1 MGVNLF
7 TPFSSS
13 SIDWIKRM
21 FEYGFIERIDYQSLS
36 DFSEKPLGGRPQ
48 IEYALSIE
56 NF

>member
-1 MGVNLF
+1 
-7 TPFSSS
+7 
-13 SIDWIKRM
+13 M